1 MPYERPAEHASPH
14 HLESR
19 PHARKEGMV
28 SSTAAPTRKRPPTIS
43 PGRRSFRPYLLSI
56 PAVLVVVGILYPF
69 FLGAYYSFLNY
80 TAANPNPRFVGLTNF
95 QSVLS
100 DPQFWASVRVTAIF
114 AIAATVIET
123 VLGVG
128 IALLL
133 NRSSMIGKVFEKVL
147 ILPLMIAPV
156 IAGTIW
162 KLMFNPQFGVLNHLF
177 GLGTFDWLSK
187 DTALWSS
194 ILVDAW
200 IYTPFVAILVLAG
213 IRSLPKEPFEASD
226 VDGAGWFYMFRRLM
240 LPMMWP
246 YILVAVIFR
255 FMDCLKAFDLIYV
268 LTAGGPGLATRTLQI
283 GAYEDSITF
292 QNFSRGST
300 YMFLLWVLVFIT
312 AKYLVGVLGKAQR
325 RAAGAED

>member
-1 MPYERPAEHASPH
+1 MTATATQTPAPPRNRPEDQPPS
-14 HLESR
+14 
-19 PHARKEGMV
+19 V
-28 SSTAAPTRKRPPTIS
+28 SAQ
-43 PGRRSFRPYLLSI
+43 RRRLRPYILAL

-69 FLGAYYSFLNY
+69 VLGAYYSVLDY
-80 TAANPNPRFVGLTNF
+80 TASNPDPGLVWFDNF
-95 QSVLS
+95 RSVLS
-100 DPQFWASVRVTAIF
+100 DPQFWTSVRVTAVF
-114 AIAATVIET
+114 AVVATIVET

-128 IALLL
+128 VALLL
-133 NRSSMIGKVFEKVL
+133 NRASRLGRVFEKVL

-162 KLMFNPQFGVLNHLF
+162 KLMFNPQFGVLNHIF
-177 GLGTFDWLSK
+177 GLGSFDWLSK
-187 DTALWSS
+187 DAALWSS

-213 IRSLPKEPFEASD
+213 IRSLPKEPFEASA
-226 VDGAGWFYMFRRLM
+226 VDGASWFYTFRRLQ

-300 YMFLLWVLVFIT
+300 YMLLLWILVFIT
-312 AKYLVGVLGKAQR
+312 ARYLVSVLGKAQR

>member
-1 MPYERPAEHASPH
+1 MTTTATRQRPS
-14 HLESR
+14 SR
-19 PHARKEGMV
+19 E
-28 SSTAAPTRKRPPTIS
+28 APPPTVT
-43 PGRRSFRPYLLSI
+43 PGRRRLRPYILSL
-56 PAVLVVVGILYPF
+56 PAVLVVIGILYPF
-69 FLGAYYSFLNY
+69 VLGAYYSILDY
-80 TAANPNPRFVGLTNF
+80 TASNPDPHIVWFANYR
-95 QSVLS
+95 SVLS
-100 DPQFWASVRVTAIF
+100 DPQFWTSVRVTAVF
-114 AIAATVIET
+114 AIVATALET

-133 NRSSMIGKVFEKVL
+133 NRASRVGSVFEKVL

-156 IAGTIW
+156 IAGVVW
-162 KLMFNPQFGVLNHLF
+162 KLMFNPQFGVLNHIF
-177 GLGTFDWLSK
+177 GLGSFDWLSK
-187 DTALWSS
+187 DMALWSS

-213 IRSLPKEPFEASD
+213 MRSLPKEPFEASA
-226 VDGAGWFYMFRRLM
+226 VDGASWFYMFRRLM

-255 FMDCLKAFDLIYV
+255 FMDCLKEFDLIYV

-300 YMFLLWVLVFIT
+300 YMFLLWILVFIT
-312 AKYLVGVLGKAQR
+312 ARYLVSVLGKAQR
-325 RAAGAED
+325 RAAGAEE

>member
-1 MPYERPAEHASPH
+1 VTTTATRPRSGSRAEP
-14 HLESR
+14 
-19 PHARKEGMV
+19 
-28 SSTAAPTRKRPPTIS
+28 PPTVT
-43 PGRRSFRPYLLSI
+43 PGRRRLRPYILSL
-56 PAVLVVVGILYPF
+56 PAVLVVIGILYPF
-69 FLGAYYSFLNY
+69 VLGAYYSILDY
-80 TAANPNPRFVGLTNF
+80 TASNPDPHIVWFANYR
-95 QSVLS
+95 SVLS
-100 DPQFWASVRVTAIF
+100 DPQFWTSVRVTAVF
-114 AIAATVIET
+114 AIVATALET

-133 NRSSMIGKVFEKVL
+133 NRASRVGSVFEKVL

-156 IAGTIW
+156 IAGVVW
-162 KLMFNPQFGVLNHLF
+162 KLMFNPQFGVLNHIF
-177 GLGTFDWLSK
+177 GLGSFDWLSK
-187 DTALWSS
+187 DMALWSS

-213 IRSLPKEPFEASD
+213 MRSLPKEPFEASA
-226 VDGAGWFYMFRRLM
+226 VDGASWFYMFRRLM

-255 FMDCLKAFDLIYV
+255 FMDCLKEFDLIYV

-300 YMFLLWVLVFIT
+300 YMFLLWILVFIT
-312 AKYLVGVLGKAQR
+312 ARYLVSVLGKAQR
-325 RAAGAED
+325 RAAGAEE